1 MVTYYSKTKVV
12 TDIIGPA
19 LLVSRGG
26 ALAIMVLSIFLL
38 LFVSY
43 DFLTCIRPYVAHM
56 CLSLLDFNVH
66 FHKFCGYLILMYSS
80 IHSIS
85 HLSFSVPG
93 LTDPSN
99 RESVEENIQNWQFKG
114 RTPSYIELA
123 TTTIPG
129 ITGVIL
135 WLTIIIMWA
144 TSVECIRRKCFQVFA
159 YFHMALFPV
168 FIIGMCVHGGNRWIN
183 FEFPTALI
191 FVPIPFFIYFFM
203 IFKRI
208 INMFRRPFYVADVS
222 IVSTKTFIHLSLVK
236 PKGFTW
242 KSGQYAFLNIPA
254 IHPIQ
259 WHPFSIASSPNGEYL
274 CFMIKKA
281 GDWTNKLIDTF
292 YDIKMDSFKDS
303 VETMVDSKFDKEFR
317 EYLMQMQTEVN
328 DEVLRRNRVI
338 FPKVFVSDSVSAPA
352 EMAQRRRRIILIG
365 AGSGIAPF
373 LALLDDQQVAAEG
386 GRMRDGELAKSYR
399 EEYRYTEKAH
409 LILTSRDA
417 DQFSWL
423 SPYVDKI
430 LSQESISDKIQLH
443 LYLTSTTCNTL
454 PSFLFWRAFLLREQ
468 KKKQGLLHSVNPVVG
483 STTQL
488 NVGRPNF
495 ETIIAGIHAKQP
507 GDFFCYA
514 CAPMIIV
521 NQAMAACNK
530 ISEEGKDTFTL
541 RYEIF

>member
-1 MVTYYSKTKVV
+1 
-12 TDIIGPA
+12 
-19 LLVSRGG
+19 
-26 ALAIMVLSIFLL
+26 
-38 LFVSY
+38 
-43 DFLTCIRPYVAHM
+43 M

-66 FHKFCGYLILMYSS
+66 FHKICGHLILIYAS

-85 HLSFSVPG
+85 HLAFSFPG
-93 LTDPSN
+93 LSDPAN
-99 RESVEENIQNWQFKG
+99 RELVEANVQNWQFTG
-114 RTPSYIELA
+114 ETPSYGVLL
-123 TTTIPG
+123 TQTIPG
-129 ITGVIL
+129 ITGMIL
-135 WLTIIIMWA
+135 WLTIITMWVTA
-144 TSVECIRRKCFQVFA
+144 LEYVRRRKFQIFA
-159 YFHMALFPV
+159 YVHMTLFPV
-168 FIIGMCVHGGNRWIN
+168 FIVGMCVHGGNRWVN
-183 FEFPTALI
+183 FDFPLGLI
-191 FVPIPFFIYFFM
+191 FLPLPFFIYFFM
-203 IFKRI
+203 VFRRM
-208 INMFRRPFYVADVS
+208 INMCRKPFYVADVS

-236 PKGFTW
+236 PKGYTW

-254 IHPIQ
+254 INVLQ

-281 GDWTNKLIDTF
+281 GDWTDKLIDTF
-292 YDIKMDSFKDS
+292 YDIKMESFKDS
-303 VETMVDSKFDKEFR
+303 IEAMVDSKFDQEFR
-317 EYLMQMQTEVN
+317 EYLMQMQMEITE
-328 DEVLRRNRVI
+328 DVLKRNKVI
-338 FPKVFVSDSVSAPA
+338 FPKVFVSKSVSAPA
-352 EMAQRRRRIILIG
+352 EMAQRRKRIILIG

-386 GRMRDGELAKSYR
+386 GRKRDGELAKSYI
-399 EEYRYTEKAH
+399 EEYKHTDKAH

-423 SPYVDKI
+423 SPYMDRI
-430 LSQESISDKIQLH
+430 LSEDAISDKIVLH
-443 LYLTSTTCNTL
+443 LYLTSTKCNTL

-468 KKKQGLLHSVNPVVG
+468 KKKQGLLHSVNPIVG
-483 STTQL
+483 SNTTL

-495 ETIIAGIHAKQP
+495 EKIIAEIHAKQA